1 MVRTLRWAIA
11 VTLLAA
17 GPAGAAKYAIKT
29 VKAPV
34 PKQVKPALA
43 KLMTDQAI
51 ELRDQGGALLAEV
64 WFRKDVPLKPGT
76 TKGNASYQQVE
87 ETTLLGVVRFAK
99 QMTDY
104 RKQKIRPG
112 VYTLRLAFQPM
123 DGDHMGTAPYPS
135 FCAIV
140 PASRDAEPGPMKDP
154 KELQDMSTKATGT
167 SHPGVF
173 LLFPDKKAQAT
184 PRLVKHENDTWAIS
198 VLLDAVASGEK
209 ASLGIELTL
218 IGSSTAA

>member
-1 MVRTLRWAIA
+1 MVRTLHVVVA

-29 VKAPV
+29 VKAAV
-34 PKQVKPALA
+34 PKDVKPALA
-43 KLMTDQAI
+43 KLMGDQAV
-51 ELRDQGGALLAEV
+51 ELRDQVGTLLAEV
-64 WFRKDVPLKPGT
+64 WFRKDVPLKAG
-76 TKGNASYQQVE
+76 TKGNASYGQVE

-123 DGDHMGTAPYPS
+123 DGDHMGTAPDPY

-140 PASRDAEPGPMKDP
+140 PAARDADPGPMKDP
-154 KELQDMSTKATGT
+154 KELQDISTKATGT

-173 LLFPDKKAQAT
+173 LLLPASKAEAT
-184 PRLVKHENDTWAIS
+184 PRLVKHENDTWTIN
-198 VLLDAVASGEK
+198 VRQDASAGGAK
-209 ASLGIELTL
+209 ASLGIELAL
-218 IGSSTAA
+218 VGFSQAA